1 MKQPTMKAYKV
12 TVTFRCGTVQQV
24 TVADYSA
31 ERAQRQCADKL
42 WGDLIDG
49 AKVGEAKL
57 ARSIEPRDC
66 YYGHGL
72 AW

>member
-1 MKQPTMKAYKV
+1 MTDTMKAYKV
-12 TVTFRCGTVQQV
+12 TVTFRCGTVQKV

-31 ERAQRQCADKL
+31 ERAQRQCEAKL
-42 WGDLIDG
+42 WGDLFNG
-49 AKVGEAKL
+49 FKVGEAKP
-57 ARSIEPRDC
+57 ARNLKPEDC

>member
-1 MKQPTMKAYKV
+1 MKQQTMKAYKM
-12 TVTFRCGTVQQV
+12 TVTFRTGEVQEI

-31 ERAQRQCADKL
+31 EQARAQCADKL
-42 WGDLIDG
+42 WGDCIDG

-57 ARSIEPRDC
+57 TRSVAPIDC
-66 YYGHGL
+66 YYGRGL